1 MPGSLQQRRELGVL
15 TEPRH
20 RALWEFED
28 REYHIENGPYILDY
42 SLPVFETPNKK
53 DLLRGLEQLAKLFEN
68 MKVPKHSSLMETE

>member
-1 MPGSLQQRRELGVL
+1 MPGSLQQRREFGVL

-53 DLLRGLEQLAKLFEN
+53 AKLFEN